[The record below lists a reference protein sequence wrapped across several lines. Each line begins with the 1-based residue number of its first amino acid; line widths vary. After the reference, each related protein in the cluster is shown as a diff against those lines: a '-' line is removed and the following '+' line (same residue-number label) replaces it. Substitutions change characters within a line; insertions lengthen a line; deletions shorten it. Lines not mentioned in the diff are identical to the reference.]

1 MYNDGDGDVH
11 VHVCVHVYTLHVHTY
26 PCVLFYSI
34 LQRENTEWREGVFS
48 RVAHGLIAVLLA
60 LKKRPFI
67 RYVLCVCDWS
77 S

>member
-1 MYNDGDGDVH
+1 MMMMVMYMYMCTRLYLTCPH
-11 VHVCVHVYTLHVHTY
+11 MPMCSL
-26 PCVLFYSI
+26 YSI

-48 RVAHGLIAVLLA
+48 RVAHGLTAVLLA

-67 RYVLCVCDWS
+67 RYVSCVCDWS